1 MPLLSNLSEMYWCVY
16 VTSMSISLSVF
27 DISSLANNQFVWL
40 IQGETQQVK
49 TQLGWFF
56 CFWFF
61 AFLTCS
67 YYIPKHPEYTFR
79 WLIFE
84 TYRLQ
89 IFSKLCANTNNV
101 RTSKYG
107 IRH

>member
-16 VTSMSISLSVF
+16 ITSMSTSLSVS

-49 TQLGWFF
+49 TQLVV
-56 CFWFF
+56 

-79 WLIFE
+79 WLFFKHIVFKFLLNYVLILTILGHLNMV
-84 TYRLQ
+84 TY
-89 IFSKLCANTNNV
+89 FVSDTKPE
-101 RTSKYG
+101 
-107 IRH
+107 